1 MTLGLLLSFAGVAT
15 QGPVAQA
22 DPTVENQRCLHCHAM
37 ATVAVR
43 GKETGAIKDLLVS
56 PIHLAASVHGRVACT
71 RCHGRSFRS
80 YPHRQRLEQGALDCV
95 GCHRGDPRDATLQFA
110 DIDAE
115 FRLSAHARASAPEA
129 AGFSCHSCHDP
140 HRFRVAQVGDGV
152 EHIVQS
158 HNQVC
163 LSCHQG
169 LGNGTSGSHAWL
181 PNRELHY
188 GAVRCIDCHTQPG
201 ALHSHTILA
210 AADSARHCTGCHS
223 ADAHL
228 RQHLYDYRSV
238 EELERRG
245 WLAKALYNEAYLVG
259 MSRNPDLDRL
269 ALSGLYLV
277 ALLLF
282 AHGLGRYLTHR
293 VRGGQG

>member
-80 YPHRQRLEQGALDCV
+80 
-95 GCHRGDPRDATLQFA
+95 
-110 DIDAE
+110 
-115 FRLSAHARASAPEA
+115 
-129 AGFSCHSCHDP
+129 FSCHSCHDP